1 MEAPLERFSHD
12 QIARARRTL
21 ADPDPTQSP
30 ALRAV
35 SERVARHVLAAA
47 EAQCADKIVHVSRA
61 TFRAGPQGRRL
72 TCIDGG
78 RE

>member
-1 MEAPLERFSHD
+1 MERFSPD

-35 SERVARHVLAAA
+35 SERVARYVLSAA
-47 EAQCADKIVHVSRA
+47 EAQRVGKVVHVSRD
-61 TFRAGPQGRRL
+61 TFRAGTLSRRL

-78 RE
+78 QA

>member
-1 MEAPLERFSHD
+1 MEDFSPD

-47 EAQCADKIVHVSRA
+47 EAQRADKIVHVSRD
-61 TFRAGPQGRRL
+61 TFRAGTRSQRL

-78 RE
+78 RA